1 LFCVRHNEWRTL
13 KAPPQFRSRPSACDE
28 APMTVRRL
36 MTTPGVGLVVALV
49 HAANQAN
56 GCWAVVRITALNIG
70 KQVTFHS

>member
-1 LFCVRHNEWRTL
+1 
-13 KAPPQFRSRPSACDE
+13 
-28 APMTVRRL
+28 MTVRRL